1 MSINHYADEN
11 IDPKLDAYAK
21 DVYVDTLSLAELS
34 IDTADVKVKTTFG
47 EAEDINTNNTI
58 TEGTGL
64 ELLSLE
70 ASQTINSAK
79 LTSDTLKVN
88 NLFSS
93 FFLDSVTTLPFNK
106 VGVSNPNNIN
116 IKGLSNIVP
125 TYISGNPADYT
136 NCAFDLIPSTSYDW
150 LYTQSRI
157 ERSLVIGSPSSEVKQ
172 IRRVRFNI
180 NMKSTVTQEPGK
192 DYFVIPLLDS
202 DVTPSNTFLVSCM
215 GTCSAPVSVVT
226 ANSYITGLEG
236 SPFQSTEVGNGKIFV
251 AYGNFNLFPSNA
263 DFIFTLDLEYIVSL

>member
-21 DVYVDTLSLAELS
+21 DVYVDTLTISELS
-34 IDTADVKVKTTFG
+34 VDTADVKVKTTFG
-47 EAEDINTNNTI
+47 EAEDVNTNNTI

-70 ASQTINSAK
+70 ASDSINSAK

-116 IKGLSNIVP
+116 LKGLSNIVP
-125 TYISGNPADYT
+125 NYISGNPSDYT
-136 NCAFDLIPSTSYDW
+136 NCAFDLIPSTPYDW

-157 ERSLVIGSPSSEVKQ
+157 ERSLLIGSPSSEVKQ

-180 NMKSTVTQEPGK
+180 NMKSTVSQEPGK
-192 DYFVIPLLDS
+192 PYFVIPVLDS

-215 GTCSAPVSVVT
+215 GTCSTPVSLPT
-226 ANSYITGLEG
+226 ATSFMTGLPG
-236 SPFQSTEVGNGKIFV
+236 SPFQSTQVGNGKIFV
-251 AYGNFNLFPSNA
+251 GYGNWSLFPSDT